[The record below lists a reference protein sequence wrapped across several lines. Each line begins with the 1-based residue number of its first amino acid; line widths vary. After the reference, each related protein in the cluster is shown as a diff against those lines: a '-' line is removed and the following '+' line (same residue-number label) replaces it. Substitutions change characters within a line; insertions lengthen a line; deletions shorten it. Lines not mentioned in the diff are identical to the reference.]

1 MKEKGLKIT
10 SGIDLNELK
19 DYFSRHY
26 GYIYFD
32 YEDVQIVQY
41 LNQNYV
47 AKIGNNIPVVC
58 NLLAD
63 HLLANGAFAQE

>member
-1 MKEKGLKIT
+1 MKELKIT

-19 DYFSRHY
+19 DYFREHY
-26 GYIYFD
+26 GYIDFD
-32 YEDVQIVQY
+32 FTDEQIVQY

-47 AKIGNNIPVVC
+47 AKIGNNIPMVC

>member
-1 MKEKGLKIT
+1 MKELKIT
-10 SGIDLNELK
+10 SGINLDELK
-19 DYFSRHY
+19 EYFREHY
-26 GYIYFD
+26 GYIDFD
-32 YEDVQIVQY
+32 FTDKQLVQY

>member
-1 MKEKGLKIT
+1 MKELKIT

-19 DYFSRHY
+19 EYFREHY
-26 GYIYFD
+26 GYIDFD
-32 YEDVQIVQY
+32 FTDEQIVQY

-47 AKIGNNIPVVC
+47 AKIGNNIPMVC